1 MKTSIK
7 FINHASVIISGK
19 KTVVLTDPW
28 YEGDAFNKGWNLITE
43 TTDGEIDATLNI
55 VTHIWLSH
63 EHPDHFSISFFKKFK
78 NKIKEKK
85 IKILFQKTKDKRV
98 ISFIKQY
105 NLDFIELDF
114 NKKINLDNEFS
125 VLCIKDGFYDSA
137 LLVYNKNEKILNLN
151 DCDISTPNRA
161 TEVFKVTGAV
171 DVLLTQFSFAA
182 WKGGKGNVKWRND
195 SAREKLETINLQI
208 KYFLPKIVIPFASFI
223 YFSNNDN
230 FYLNDAINTPKNVSL
245 YFKNISSKVIFMKP
259 QDKIGGDNEYYSN
272 NKAVEYWE
280 KLYSS
285 LNSKKVNVYDTISE
299 IEIKRSYEA
308 YCNRILER
316 NSLILMKLIKFLIP
330 ISFFRPVIIEV
341 YDLNKNFKIDYLSR
355 KIELINKKG
364 MLKMNSACLNFLFK
378 NTFGFDTL
386 TVNGC
391 FEEVSKNGFL
401 NATKTLAIEN
411 LNNLGIYI
419 TIRNLLSFYVI
430 KLFLTKL
437 YRVAR
442 KLGT

>member
-1 MKTSIK
+1 
-7 FINHASVIISGK
+7 
-19 KTVVLTDPW
+19 
-28 YEGDAFNKGWNLITE
+28 
-43 TTDGEIDATLNI
+43 
-55 VTHIWLSH
+55 
-63 EHPDHFSISFFKKFK
+63 
-78 NKIKEKK
+78 
-85 IKILFQKTKDKRV
+85 
-98 ISFIKQY
+98 
-105 NLDFIELDF
+105 
-114 NKKINLDNEFS
+114 
-125 VLCIKDGFYDSA
+125 
-137 LLVYNKNEKILNLN
+137 
-151 DCDISTPNRA
+151 
-161 TEVFKVTGAV
+161 
-171 DVLLTQFSFAA
+171 
-182 WKGGKGNVKWRND
+182 
-195 SAREKLETINLQI
+195 
-208 KYFLPKIVIPFASFI
+208 
-223 YFSNNDN
+223 
-230 FYLNDAINTPKNVSL
+230 
-245 YFKNISSKVIFMKP
+245 
-259 QDKIGGDNEYYSN
+259 
-272 NKAVEYWE
+272 
-280 KLYSS
+280 
-285 LNSKKVNVYDTISE
+285 
-299 IEIKRSYEA
+299 
-308 YCNRILER
+308 
-316 NSLILMKLIKFLIP
+316 MKLIKFLIP